1 MNQYIYTSW
10 NFQYKDFMFEK
21 EFDVCMKGKIEYV
34 LPMHMRY
41 GNSDTSIYTNFRAQ
55 SPYYLQ
61 ELFIC
66 SVFDLY

>member
-1 MNQYIYTSW
+1 
-10 NFQYKDFMFEK
+10 MFEK